1 MINQINKI
9 LQQASYQTEIN
20 RINELSTDKI
30 DVLINVDDSPEDK
43 SEVLEILFIDAVEKA
58 TDGLAMLQFFI
69 TLNFKISSNENVKTD
84 LLKVLSEINYTLAT
98 GSFNVKIDQG
108 YVFLKYNLSLIKES
122 ESELKPKVLK
132 IVWLLNRHLNVY
144 HKILKNV
151 ASGTLPYT
159 EIMTNKML
167 P

>member
-30 DVLINVDDSPEDK
+30 DVLINVDDSPVDK
-43 SEVLEILFIDAVEKA
+43 PQMLEILFIDTIEKA

-69 TLNFKISSNENVKTD
+69 TLNFKISSNENIRTD

-108 YVFLKYNLSLIKES
+108 MNFTHRN
-122 ESELKPKVLK
+122 
-132 IVWLLNRHLNVY
+132 
-144 HKILKNV
+144 
-151 ASGTLPYT
+151 
-159 EIMTNKML
+159 
-167 P
+167 